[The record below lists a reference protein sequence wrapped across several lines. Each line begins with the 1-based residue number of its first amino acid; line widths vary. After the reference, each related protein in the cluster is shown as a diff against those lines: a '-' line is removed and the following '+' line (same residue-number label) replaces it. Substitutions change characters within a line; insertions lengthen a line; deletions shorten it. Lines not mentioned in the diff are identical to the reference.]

1 MKYDQ
6 TITTPKGLAVHIR
19 NGAASDGSIVLENI
33 RPACP
38 AIPPIS
44 GMCSAN
50 LWKKW
55 AMSACS
61 LRIAAA
67 TEMTAH
73 YLIVVKIV
81 VKPK

>member
-6 TITTPKGLAVHIR
+6 TLITPKGLGVHIR
-19 NGAASDGSIVLENI
+19 NGAASDGSVVLENI

-50 LWKKW
+50 LWKKR

-61 LRIAAA
+61 RCTAAA

-73 YLIVVKIV
+73 YPIVVKIV
-81 VKPK
+81 VKTK